1 MTARESEPEFV
12 VGIATAAGSV
22 DYHPC
27 ASREDAFAQ
36 RALFAEVFP
45 GATVWVALKSD
56 ADKYIGGA
64 S

>member
-1 MTARESEPEFV
+1 MSTPEPEFV
-12 VGIATAAGSV
+12 VGIATAAGV

-27 ASREDAFAQ
+27 TSREDAFAQ

-45 GATVWVALKSD
+45 GATVWVATKAD